1 MTRLGRRT
9 RRGALDDG
17 INSAMRYYINNY
29 QDTDRQIG
37 VDALLGYIDG
47 SGVLGVLS
55 LEKWK
60 QLDKAEE
67 NNAEV
72 DVYADN
78 EEVDE
83 STDGEEEIDLE
94 SEDKDEDQKDEDKDE
109 DIQQQQ
115 VPVSMDEVFADLLEF
130 SNHNSEEEKVLPS
143 SSQQL
148 MYSNGGENSNI
159 LINTTSMPKL
169 DSILSDI
176 NESLKNIMKLI
187 Q

>member
-1 MTRLGRRT
+1 MISCSALKRDVTRLGRRT
-9 RRGALDDG
+9 RRGAIDDG

-60 QLDKAEE
+60 LLDKEEVNDPVHEE
-67 NNAEV
+67 N
-72 DVYADN
+72 
-78 EEVDE
+78 
-83 STDGEEEIDLE
+83 EEEENELTDSEESDLE
-94 SEDKDEDQKDEDKDE
+94 TVEGDDISKEIISVED
-109 DIQQQQ
+109 
-115 VPVSMDEVFADLLEF
+115 VFADLGSDPIRTDEVSLQHLNLLSDNESKSMF
-130 SNHNSEEEKVLPS
+130 TSAASLPK
-143 SSQQL
+143 
-148 MYSNGGENSNI
+148 I
-159 LINTTSMPKL
+159 

-176 NESLKNIMKLI
+176 NDSLKNIMKII